1 MEKRIIKK
9 TGEKLS
15 PIGLGAMRLPS
26 KNGKINYAESEK
38 LIHHAILQQSIIM
51 EKVKKSLEKL

>member
-38 LIHHAILQQSIIM
+38 LIHHSIDN
-51 EKVKKSLEKL
+51 